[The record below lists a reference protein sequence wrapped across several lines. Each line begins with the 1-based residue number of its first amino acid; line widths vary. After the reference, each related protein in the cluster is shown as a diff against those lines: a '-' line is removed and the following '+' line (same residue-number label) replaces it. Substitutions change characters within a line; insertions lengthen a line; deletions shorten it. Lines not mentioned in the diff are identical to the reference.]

1 MNKNDDLNDRF
12 MEELLREDARGRGA
26 DEKLL
31 AAVDAAMGEEEEDGK
46 VTPMRRERSRAPY
59 AWAAALT
66 VSAAGV
72 LGYMGWRTSEE
83 RVDLAIMEQ
92 PEPAAERVLPPSVTE
107 DIRYQGDGPGTKNE
121 GMTSSIPRRPS
132 APSSAMAKA
141 IASREPTDESV
152 PVPAPSIAS
161 DAADFGDRDDFGDGW
176 GGGSGGG
183 GNGGGGSTFF
193 GSKAGESQR
202 GLGGE
207 DLLTNDGRDGFGL
220 QVREFKKV
228 GSMRGAQ
235 GVWVSEVAPGSLAGQ
250 MNLHQYDVI
259 LSVDGVQ
266 VSTAGEFYA
275 NLFAVAAVKPAELL
289 LKRGSSDAKVM
300 FPRLNAPPTDRER
313 YGQLIDQPWKTP
325 QLAKFSTFSVD
336 VDTASYTNIRRM
348 LQQGVPIS
356 PDAVRI
362 EECINYFDY
371 QYPAPTKGGP
381 FAVSVD
387 VATCPWAADHHL
399 VKIGLK
405 GMEVPE
411 HQRPTSNLVFLI
423 DVSGSMQES
432 AKLPLLVDAMKVL
445 VEELDERDRVSMVVY
460 AGAEGVVLKPTRI
473 TEEGRG
479 QLLASLDK
487 LRSGGSTNGGAGIT
501 RAYQLAQ
508 ENFVEGGVNR
518 VILATDGDFN
528 VGTTGQG
535 DLATLVKERA
545 QKGVFLSVLG
555 FGSGN
560 INDAMLEAI
569 TNDGNGNYFYID
581 SQKESRKV
589 FLNDLSGTLVTIAK
603 DVKIQVDF
611 NPGKV
616 AAYRLIG
623 YANRI
628 LRDEDFNND
637 KVDAGD
643 IGAGHTV
650 TALYEIVPV
659 GAPLPEMGGV
669 DASKYEAPVAKPG
682 VQSPEW
688 LTVKLRYKRPD
699 GDKSTLLEVPVAEA
713 PVAWEKA
720 NGDFQFAAGVALFG
734 MKLRQSEYANDAGW
748 DLVRT
753 LAKMGS
759 ARDLHG
765 YRAEFLTLVERA
777 AGQEQPRVTPMPVEG
792 IEAPPAE

>member
-12 MEELLREDARGRGA
+12 MEELLREDARGREA

-31 AAVDAAMGEEEEDGK
+31 AAVDAAMGGEEEVVN
-46 VTPMRRERSRAPY
+46 VTPLRRERSRAPY

-72 LGYMGWRTSEE
+72 LGYMGWRGSEE
-83 RVDLAIMEQ
+83 RMDVALLEPMSGRAVLEPAVHEAMFGDPAVLMNEAGQEVGSSQMQKKPTAPGVASPLIVADPYGDVESEGRLEAKRDELQGGLKKESDATPGNM
-92 PEPAAERVLPPSVTE
+92 PEPSKPA
-107 DIRYQGDGPGTKNE
+107 
-121 GMTSSIPRRPS
+121 
-132 APSSAMAKA
+132 APSSSMAQVV
-141 IASREPTDESV
+141 RGEEG
-152 PVPAPSIAS
+152 AS
-161 DAADFGDRDDFGDGW
+161 DAAARREVLVGEESVFGRAPSMPGQPEPLDDI
-176 GGGSGGG
+176 GGG
-183 GNGGGGSTFF
+183 GAF
-193 GSKAGESQR
+193 
-202 GLGGE
+202 
-207 DLLTNDGRDGFGL
+207 
-220 QVREFKKV
+220 
-228 GSMRGAQ
+228 
-235 GVWVSEVAPGSLAGQ
+235 
-250 MNLHQYDVI
+250 
-259 LSVDGVQ
+259 
-266 VSTAGEFYA
+266 
-275 NLFAVAAVKPAELL
+275 
-289 LKRGSSDAKVM
+289 
-300 FPRLNAPPTDRER
+300 RLDAPPVDRER
-313 YGQLIDQPWKTP
+313 YGQLVDQPWKTP
-325 QLAKFSTFSVD
+325 QLANFSTFSVD

-348 LQQGVPIS
+348 LQQGVAIS

-381 FAVSVD
+381 FAVLVD

-411 HQRPTSNLVFLI
+411 QQRPSSNLVFLI
-423 DVSGSMQES
+423 DVSGSMNDS

-460 AGAEGVVLKPTRI
+460 AGAEGVVLNPTRI
-473 TEEGRG
+473 NEEGRG
-479 QLLASLDK
+479 QLLAALDK
-487 LRSGGSTNGGAGIT
+487 LSSGGSTNGGAGIT

-535 DLATLVKERA
+535 DLVKLVKERA

-589 FLNDLSGTLVTIAK
+589 FLHDLSGTLVTIAK

-611 NPGKV
+611 NPAKV

-659 GAPLPEMGGV
+659 GVALPPMGGV
-669 DASKYEAPVAKPG
+669 DASKYEVPVAKPG

-720 NGDFQFAAGVALFG
+720 AGDFQFAAGVALFG
-734 MKLRQSEYANDAGW
+734 MKLRQSEDANDAGW

-765 YRAEFLTLVERA
+765 YRAEFLTLVDKA
-777 AGQEQPRVTPMPVEG
+777 AGQERRRVIPMPENG